1 MQTTTLGKNG
11 PRVGRI
17 GLGAMGMTFGYDPHG
32 RNDEASADVI
42 RHAIDLGVT
51 LIDTADVYGPWTNE
65 ELVGKALKGR
75 RDEAV
80 LSTKGG
86 LLFDDN
92 GFSNNGRPDYLAGAV
107 DDSLTRLGVDHVD
120 LYFLHRIDPQVPL
133 EESWGALAE
142 AVRAGKIGALGL
154 SAVSLEELRRAET
167 VHPVAAVQSEFSL
180 FDRGALAE
188 VLPYANEHGIAFLPF
203 SPLGRGVL
211 TGGISRHE
219 DLPRDDWRRGLPQ
232 FSDDG
237 LARQQAIVTSVQRI
251 AERHQARPSQVALAW
266 LLAKGEHVIP
276 IPGTK
281 RQRYLEEN
289 AAAADL
295 ELQPA
300 EIAELDALDLPVFA

>member
-11 PRVGRI
+11 PKVGRI

-32 RNDEASADVI
+32 RDDEASVDVI
-42 RHAIDLGVT
+42 RRAIDLGVT
-51 LIDTADVYGPWTNE
+51 LIDTADVYGPRTNE
-65 ELVGKALKGR
+65 ELVAKALKGR
-75 RDEAV
+75 RDEMV

-86 LLFDDN
+86 LLFDEN
-92 GFSNNGRPDYLAGAV
+92 GFSSNGRPDYLARAV
-107 DDSLTRLGVDHVD
+107 DDSLVRLGVDRID
-120 LYFLHRIDPQVPL
+120 LYFLHRIDPQVPV

-154 SAVSLEELRRAET
+154 SAVGLDELRRAET

-180 FDRGALAE
+180 FNRNVLAD

-211 TGGISRHE
+211 TGGIVKHE
-219 DLPRDDWRRGLPQ
+219 DLPRDDWRRRLSQ

-237 LARQQAIVTSVQRI
+237 LARQQTLVTAVQRI
-251 AERHQARPSQVALAW
+251 AERHRAKPSQVALAW
-266 LLAKGEHVIP
+266 LLTKGEYVIP

-281 RQRYLEEN
+281 RLRYLEEN
-289 AAAADL
+289 AAATDL
-295 ELQPA
+295 KLERF
-300 EIAELDALDLPVFA
+300 EITELDAIEPPVFA